1 MKKKRKTLSLKVGM
15 FMNLSE
21 GKKEDNYRLCS
32 RETTWGNLVNGCQ
45 ERVKTRAWNLL
56 EKRVTRFTG
65 QENINRDELFTAV
78 LSADPVMSHSSLFD
92 S

>member
-1 MKKKRKTLSLKVGM
+1 MGVRRGLKQG
-15 FMNLSE
+15 L
-21 GKKEDNYRLCS
+21 GICWK
-32 RETTWGNLVNGCQ
+32 
-45 ERVKTRAWNLL
+45 
-56 EKRVTRFTG
+56 KRVTRFTG